1 MVRFFGER
9 YKKIIEEIHLKPA
22 QLPEKS
28 SSPLG
33 PTTGV
38 ARIQR
43 PARPQRMRITWQ
55 NCQVD
60 LWIHM
65 VHHPTVKYRVCI
77 FGAEVFPMDAK
88 WRLKTWVWSEKK
100 CLHPNLMSSEVNCP
114 SYLPSEGLISSTQV
128 IEMVGWLDTL
138 LWPRDVDLWFI
149 IIHTEK
155 FQWQSVPAFQHLS
168 IYSSTCPSSNLSI
181 YSYLW
186 MQTN

>member
-1 MVRFFGER
+1 MCIFLSVARKLLCAIDCTN
-9 YKKIIEEIHLKPA
+9 YWTPKKWFVSLVKDTKNSWKKIHLKPA

-43 PARPQRMRITWQ
+43 PAHPQRMRITWQ

-65 VHHPTVKYRVCI
+65 VHHPTVKYRVCNIRSRSLPNGWKMKAEKPSLVWIKMFAPPTWWVQRSTALAI
-77 FGAEVFPMDAK
+77 FQ
-88 WRLKTWVWSEKK
+88 
-100 CLHPNLMSSEVNCP
+100 SS
-114 SYLPSEGLISSTQV
+114 SEGLISSTQV

-149 IIHTEK
+149 IIHT
-155 FQWQSVPAFQHLS
+155 
-168 IYSSTCPSSNLSI
+168 
-181 YSYLW
+181 
-186 MQTN
+186 

>member
-1 MVRFFGER
+1 MGCLCIFLSVARKLLRAIDCRNYWTPKKWFVSLVKDI
-9 YKKIIEEIHLKPA
+9 KKIIEEIHLKPA

-77 FGAEVFPMDAK
+77 FGAEVFPMDGK

-100 CLHPNLMSSEVNCP
+100 CLPPNLMSSEVNCP

-149 IIHTEK
+149 IIHT
-155 FQWQSVPAFQHLS
+155 
-168 IYSSTCPSSNLSI
+168 
-181 YSYLW
+181 
-186 MQTN
+186 